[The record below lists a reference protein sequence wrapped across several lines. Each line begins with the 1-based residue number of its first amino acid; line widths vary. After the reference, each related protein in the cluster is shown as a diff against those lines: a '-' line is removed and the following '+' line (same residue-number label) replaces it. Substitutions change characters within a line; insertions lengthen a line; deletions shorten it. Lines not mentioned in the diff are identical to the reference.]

1 MCNSKSPNN
10 PVLQARGVGG
20 GFSEENAV
28 VSAVL
33 MGLGLGWGWGRVGVG
48 LRTARMCPYD
58 WRTDSEPVATF

>member
-33 MGLGLGWGWGRVGVG
+33 MGLGLGWGWGSGWG
-48 LRTARMCPYD
+48 GAE
-58 WRTDSEPVATF
+58 DSENVSV